1 MNKKFLSVILFSAL
15 MVGTA
20 GTFTSCKDY
29 DDDIESLDNR
39 VSAVEKLVSDLQAK
53 IDAGSVITGVDK
65 TEDGIVIKL
74 SNGESYP
81 IKNGTNGTNAPVW
94 SIVKDAN
101 GDYWWAKDDVQ
112 TEFPARGEKGEP
124 GDGAAGQDAK
134 TIYYYPGTEET
145 GKLHGQAEA
154 GYWVKVTE
162 EKGKDPL
169 YEVQTTKW
177 LPEGTLSAV
186 WNTKDETL
194 TLGNMK
200 DENGKLVEKTI
211 SLTTKLKALVFIP
224 ELYEDGVEAAKYKYA
239 NGNFIE
245 AEKNGIGGKDDH
257 EVAYVIKKGT
267 SATDWITLKDA
278 TKRTYWMPSIS
289 AMYYHMNPLNAK
301 LKDIEWQF
309 LAATPEYVTTKA
321 NPAVVTPI
329 FQNAGKTIDGERM
342 YATYKLSVEDL
353 KKGNLSTPGK
363 DKYISIAAL

>member
-101 GDYWWAKDDVQ
+101 GDYWWAKDNVQ

-124 GDGAAGQDAK
+124 GNGSAGQDAK

-224 ELYEDGVEAAKYKYA
+224 DLYEDGVEA
-239 NGNFIE
+239 
-245 AEKNGIGGKDDH
+245 
-257 EVAYVIKKGT
+257 
-267 SATDWITLKDA
+267 
-278 TKRTYWMPSIS
+278 TKPQIRNRPHKMTQRS
-289 AMYYHMNPLNAK
+289 K
-301 LKDIEWQF
+301 
-309 LAATPEYVTTKA
+309 
-321 NPAVVTPI
+321 
-329 FQNAGKTIDGERM
+329 R
-342 YATYKLSVEDL
+342 
-353 KKGNLSTPGK
+353 
-363 DKYISIAAL
+363 

>member
-101 GDYWWAKDDVQ
+101 GDYWWAKDNVQ

-124 GDGAAGQDAK
+124 GNGSAGQDAK

-224 ELYEDGVEAAKYKYA
+224 DLYEDGVEATKYKYA
-239 NGNFIE
+239 NGDFIE
-245 AEKNGIGGKDDH
+245 
-257 EVAYVIKKGT
+257 
-267 SATDWITLKDA
+267 L
-278 TKRTYWMPSIS
+278 KRT
-289 AMYYHMNPLNAK
+289 
-301 LKDIEWQF
+301 Q
-309 LAATPEYVTTKA
+309 
-321 NPAVVTPI
+321 
-329 FQNAGKTIDGERM
+329 
-342 YATYKLSVEDL
+342 
-353 KKGNLSTPGK
+353 
-363 DKYISIAAL
+363 

>member
-101 GDYWWAKDDVQ
+101 GDYWWAKDNVQ

-124 GDGAAGQDAK
+124 GNGSAGQDAK

-224 ELYEDGVEAAKYKYA
+224 DLYEDGVEATKYKYDRGQHLRLPVPVPPA
-239 NGNFIE
+239 G
-245 AEKNGIGGKDDH
+245 ARRRRRCGIRHQVHRRPRHHPRRRDRGRRQVQLGR
-257 EVAYVIKKGT
+257 
-267 SATDWITLKDA
+267 SAGQVPDPDRAGSVLPW
-278 TKRTYWMPSIS
+278 
-289 AMYYHMNPLNAK
+289 
-301 LKDIEWQF
+301 
-309 LAATPEYVTTKA
+309 PE
-321 NPAVVTPI
+321 
-329 FQNAGKTIDGERM
+329 
-342 YATYKLSVEDL
+342 LL
-353 KKGNLSTPGK
+353 
-363 DKYISIAAL
+363 

>member
-15 MVGTA
+15 TVGTA

-53 IDAGSVITGVDK
+53 IDAESVITGVDK

-74 SNGESYP
+74 SNGDSYF

-94 SIVKDAN
+94 SIVK
-101 GDYWWAKDDVQ
+101 
-112 TEFPARGEKGEP
+112 E
-124 GDGAAGQDAK
+124 AK

-154 GYWVKVTE
+154 DYWVKVTE

-200 DENGKLVEKTI
+200 DENC
-211 SLTTKLKALVFIP
+211 SLCNQ
-224 ELYEDGVEAAKYKYA
+224 ERYKCYQLDY
-239 NGNFIE
+239 F
-245 AEKNGIGGKDDH
+245 
-257 EVAYVIKKGT
+257 
-267 SATDWITLKDA
+267 
-278 TKRTYWMPSIS
+278 
-289 AMYYHMNPLNAK
+289 
-301 LKDIEWQF
+301 
-309 LAATPEYVTTKA
+309 
-321 NPAVVTPI
+321 
-329 FQNAGKTIDGERM
+329 ERCH
-342 YATYKLSVEDL
+342 
-353 KKGNLSTPGK
+353 
-363 DKYISIAAL
+363 